1 MKGSDPMDDERIVQ
15 LYLAMDE
22 QAIRESSEKYGSY
35 CYLIAH
41 RILGNPDD
49 ADECVNDTWLR
60 AWNAIPPQHPSSL
73 SLFFGKITRNLAI
86 DRYREAHR
94 IKRVSGESLVVLD
107 ELGDLVSGSDSPE
120 AMLQADELKAD
131 INRFLMSLPQEK
143 RYMFI
148 LRYWYAEKIANI
160 AVRFSMT
167 PNHVSV
173 VLKRIRKQLKRYLQK
188 RGYDL

>member
-1 MKGSDPMDDERIVQ
+1 MDDEKIVQ
-15 LYLAMDE
+15 LYLARDE
-22 QAIRESSEKYGSY
+22 AAIRESSAKYGNY

-41 RILGNPDD
+41 RILGDPDD

-60 AWNAIPPQHPSSL
+60 AWNAIPPQKPASL

-94 IKRVSGESLVVLD
+94 IRRGGGESLVVLD

-120 AMLQADELKAD
+120 TELMAKELKAD
-131 INRFLMSLPQEK
+131 IDAFLQSLPPEK

-148 LRYWYAEKIANI
+148 LRYWYAEKTANI
-160 AVRFSMT
+160 AIRYGMK
-167 PNHVSV
+167 PNQVSV
-173 VLKRIRKQLKRYLQK
+173 ALRRIRKQLQRYLK
-188 RGYDL
+188 KKGYEL